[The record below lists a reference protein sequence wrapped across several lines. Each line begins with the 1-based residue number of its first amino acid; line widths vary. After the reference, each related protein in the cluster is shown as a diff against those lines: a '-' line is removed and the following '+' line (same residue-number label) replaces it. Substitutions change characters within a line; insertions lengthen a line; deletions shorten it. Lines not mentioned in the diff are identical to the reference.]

1 MNRIVG
7 IAWFTSSNTVGV
19 VICKT
24 QYDGLKAYIK
34 GITNPSTENNDA
46 IHVAE
51 YGSKFPLEIAKQLIE
66 EVGSPTEIEY

>member
-1 MNRIVG
+1 MNKIIG
-7 IAWFTSSNTVGV
+7 IAWFTSSTTVGV
-19 VICKT
+19 VLCET

-34 GITNPSTENNDA
+34 GLVTYSDEKTDA

-51 YGSKFPLEIAKQLIE
+51 YGSKFPVEIAKQLIE